1 MKPISL
7 QLVTVK
13 LDNGQQ
19 STFIGT
25 PLIASQYE
33 MQGSNISEIWFSD
46 VRDLSDQIKLE
57 ELMEFVKSQL
67 SQHKE
72 ELH

>member
-25 PLIASQYE
+25 PLIASQRE
-33 MQGSNISEIWFSD
+33 MHNSQISEIWFSD
-46 VRDLSDQIKLE
+46 IRDLSDQLKLE
-57 ELMEFVKSQL
+57 ELMDLVKSQL
-67 SQHKE
+67 SHHRQ

>member
-19 STFIGT
+19 GIFVGS
-25 PLIASQYE
+25 PLLSGPDDIQDSQV
-33 MQGSNISEIWFSD
+33 SEIWFSD
-46 VRDLSDQIKLE
+46 IRDLPDQIKLQ
-57 ELMEFVKSQL
+57 ELMELVQAQL
-67 SQHKE
+67 SYSKKNIH
-72 ELH
+72 